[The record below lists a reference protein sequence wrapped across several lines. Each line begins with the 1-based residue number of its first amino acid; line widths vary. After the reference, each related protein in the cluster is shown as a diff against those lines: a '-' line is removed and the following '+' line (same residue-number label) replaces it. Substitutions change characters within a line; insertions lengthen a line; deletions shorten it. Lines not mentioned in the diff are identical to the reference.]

1 MLFCWRA
8 ELGLRSVVMLIID
21 EKGGAWARA
30 LPDILRQ
37 FLPTVLAK
45 IAEFKIKIY
54 VWKENDVPQVKI
66 EIVSKKKNYP
76 AADTNVIIDK

>member
-8 ELGLRSVVMLIID
+8 ELGRVVMLIID
-21 EKGGAWARA
+21 EEGGAWARA

-54 VWKENDVPQVKI
+54 VWKENDVPLVKI
-66 EIVSKKKNYP
+66 KIVST
-76 AADTNVIIDK
+76 ATENVQGCIKLE